1 MDVVVRSRHCELTD
15 QFREH
20 VAEKLGRLEKHDHR
34 VIRIEVEVDME
45 RNPRLSDRAVHV
57 QLTAFS
63 KGPALRSEGA
73 AEEKLAAFEIA
84 LDRMAAQMRRA
95 ADRRRVHRGRHA
107 PVSGSQAL
115 APAGSSGDAAADEAH
130 ETDDVSPPVVEE
142 QTQ

>member
-20 VAEKLGRLEKHDHR
+20 VEEKLGRLEKHDHR

-45 RNPRLSDRAVHV
+45 KNPRLSDRAVRV
-57 QLTAFS
+57 ELTAFS
-63 KGPALRSEGA
+63 KGPLLRSEGA

-84 LDRMAAQMRRA
+84 LDRMATQMRRA

-107 PVSGSQAL
+107 PVSVSQAL
-115 APAGSSGDAAADEAH
+115 APSASNGDAGADQAR

-142 QTQ
+142 QTK